1 MATRKS
7 KKKSFVGKV
16 LENLFF
22 KKRLI
27 IKILIFCGVCF
38 FGVSYADGR
47 VQPKTIEMKL
57 LQCVEAA
64 LRNNREIIIERMN
77 VRSAGEEV
85 IQAWADFDPFVTADG
100 AVNHFRR
107 PSGSQLLGA
116 TVTEQETLQANIGV
130 GARVPTGGV
139 LKVDF
144 QNERAESNSYFQEL
158 NPQYSTA
165 LVFSITQPILRNAG
179 IQTNL
184 YRVKLAQ
191 NNRAVSEIGLQNVIL
206 QTVGRVEEAYWGLV
220 LALENLEVTR
230 TSLKLADEILQ
241 LTQAQVKNGILPPVA
256 TLQAEATKAS
266 REEAVIIAEN
276 AVDTAQR
283 NLQNVL
289 NIRGDA
295 QGIIIVPT
303 DRPSEPVAVG
313 DMNKILEEAL
323 QNNFQLKQLEL
334 QLKNAGLAVRVGRNQ
349 LLPRLDLIASFGLVG
364 LSGDASDPVTQ
375 LMQTGRVLPDP
386 TGTSLGILETYAYT
400 PPPNPFNGD
409 YLDALDAL
417 TSGDYYTWS
426 VGVQFHYPIGNRS
439 ARASYSR
446 AMIEEQ
452 KLLLQYE
459 SVRRL
464 VELAIKNLEGE
475 YLTALKRVEATKIAV
490 ELTRRNMEAEKKK
503 FTVGLSTNRDVLE
516 TQEAFAQA
524 MSANIKAKIDYNL
537 ALGKLER
544 ARMGYLEI
552 GGLSLP
558 TSVSVPTTGM
568 VSPALPSTTLVAP
581 STAGVGSQS
590 IPSELKSLLGIP

>member
-1 MATRKS
+1 MNTMRNCS
-7 KKKSFVGKV
+7 KKFVIPIV
-16 LENLFF
+16 LC
-22 KKRLI
+22 LI
-27 IKILIFCGVCF
+27 CF
-38 FGVSYADGR
+38 IGR
-47 VQPKTIEMKL
+47 GQAEEPASPRVVEMKL
-57 LQCVEAA
+57 AQCVEAA

-77 VRSAGEEV
+77 VRAAGEDV
-85 IQAWADFDPFVTADG
+85 VQTWSDFDPFVTADAG
-100 AVNHFRR
+100 VNHFRR

-116 TVTEQETLQANIGV
+116 TVSEQETVQANIGV

-165 LVFSITQPILRNAG
+165 LVFSITQPLLRNAG

-191 NNRAVSEIGLQNVIL
+191 NNRAVSEIALQSVIL
-206 QTVGRVEEAYWGLV
+206 QTVGRVEESYWGLV

-276 AVDTAQR
+276 AVQTAQR

-289 NIRGDA
+289 NVRDDA
-295 QGIIIVPT
+295 RIVIVPT
-303 DRPSEPVAVG
+303 DRPSEPVTIG
-313 DMNKILEEAL
+313 EMDKILEEAVK
-323 QNNFQLKQLEL
+323 NNFQLKQLEL
-334 QLKNAGLAVRVGRNQ
+334 QLKNAGLVVRVGRNQ
-349 LLPRLDLIASFGLVG
+349 MLPRLDLVASFGLVG
-364 LSGDASDPVTQ
+364 LSGDASDPITQ

-417 TSGDYYTWS
+417 ASGDYYTWS
-426 VGVQFHYPIGNRS
+426 VGIQFHYPIGNRS
-439 ARASYSR
+439 ARTNYSR
-446 AMIEEQ
+446 AIIEEQ
-452 KLLLQYE
+452 KLMLQYE
-459 SVRRL
+459 SARRL
-464 VELAIKNLEGE
+464 VELAVKNVEGE
-475 YLTALKRVEATKIAV
+475 YQTALKRMEATKIAV

-503 FTVGLSTNRDVLE
+503 FAVGLSTNRDVLE
-516 TQEAFAQA
+516 TQEAFARA
-524 MSANIKAKIDYNL
+524 MSADIQAKIDYNL

-552 GGLSLP
+552 GGLSSLP
-558 TSVSVPTTGM
+558 AVSAPTAGI
-568 VSPALPSTTLVAP
+568 VSPSVAP
-581 STAGVGSQS
+581 TASMPSSTGGVSSQN
-590 IPSELKSLLGIP
+590 IPAEVKTLLGIQ